1 MLNYRLCFSL
11 LNTQDVIMNLL
22 KSVLIFTLFS
32 TNVSAESPKPVDI
45 TVYRSAS
52 CSCCGKWLD
61 HLKENNFTV
70 KDIVMED
77 VLPIKQKQGVTDKLA
92 SCHTALVGDYVIEGH
107 VPANDI
113 MKLLK
118 SKPKVIGLA
127 VPGMVNGTPGMEMG
141 DHKNAYEVVSFDK
154 DQKTAVFS
162 SYAASK

>member
-1 MLNYRLCFSL
+1 
-11 LNTQDVIMNLL
+11 MNLL
-22 KSVLIFTLFS
+22 KSVLVIALFS
-32 TNVSAESPKPVDI
+32 TTARAEPPKPVDI

-52 CSCCGKWLD
+52 CSCCGKWLE
-61 HLKENNFTV
+61 HLKANNFNV

-77 VLPIKQKQGVTDKLA
+77 VLPIKQKHGITDKLA

-107 VPANDI
+107 VSANDI

-127 VPGMVNGTPGMEMG
+127 VPGMVNGSPGMEMG
-141 DHKNAYEVVSFDK
+141 DHKNAYEVMSFDK

>member
-1 MLNYRLCFSL
+1 MNFLKAL
-11 LNTQDVIMNLL
+11 LVIA
-22 KSVLIFTLFS
+22 LFS
-32 TNVSAESPKPVDI
+32 TTARAEPPKPVDI

-52 CSCCGKWLD
+52 CSCCGKWLE
-61 HLKENNFTV
+61 HLKANNFNV

-77 VLPIKQKQGVTDKLA
+77 VLPIKQKHGITDKLA

-127 VPGMVNGTPGMEMG
+127 VPGMVNGSPGMEMG